1 MIKKF
6 QLILYIFICFN
17 FINGQTIQLNEI
29 VSSNGSIIY
38 DEDGDTPD
46 WIEIFNGS
54 NQTVNL
60 EGFTISDDYGDL
72 NKWSFPSFELPSS
85 EFLVL
90 FASDKDRKNIVIQ
103 WDAVIDWG
111 DNWSY
116 WEGSSA
122 PIESWHEPDVNVD
135 FWETGPSGFGYG
147 DGDDNTETSQIMS
160 VFIRKNFQI
169 ADPSI
174 ISKVLFHLDYD
185 DGYIAYINGIEFSR
199 RNMGTPGTDV
209 SYNENTTDLHE
220 AQLYQ
225 NIFPERINIDLD
237 QINLNAG
244 ENTIAIQVHN
254 FGSNSSDLSCIPF
267 LTFGYNSV
275 QNETRDPNPSMEL
288 PNSFLHTNFKLNS
301 SSDMILLSDPQEN
314 IIDSIS
320 FSNIPTDMS
329 FGRQLESDFW
339 SLFAEPTPLSTNNNP
354 GFLGALE
361 KPLFSL
367 NSGFYIND
375 QSLSIISENE
385 MAEIRYTIDGTVPKS
400 NSLLYSS
407 PIPLSETKVIRARA
421 FATGWFK
428 SRVESKTYLFNQSSA
443 EGLPT
448 IFLTTDPNNF
458 FDNDSGIY
466 VMGNE
471 ASSNFPYFGA
481 NFWEDWE
488 RPIHFEILEED
499 NSGYSAN
506 AGVKIFGGWSRGQDQ
521 KSLSIFARSQYG
533 QSVFDYPL
541 FHNSEISNYESF
553 VLRNSGNDWT
563 STMLRDG
570 YITSLASKTDV
581 DHQLFRPAI
590 IYLNGEYW
598 GIQNIREK
606 VNEHFLSSHHDIN
619 PENIDLLDIQGTNP
633 ENIVHGTNIDYL
645 NLLDYLNNNDISD
658 PAVQSGIEG
667 WIDINSFMQYQA
679 FQIFIDNRDWPG
691 NNIKF
696 WRDHRTT
703 GKWRW
708 ILYDTDFGFGIW
720 DYGAFSFNTLAFAL
734 APNGPDWPN
743 PPWSTLMLRT
753 LIENDHFQD
762 TFINVYCDML
772 NNIFSSSYLTESLDS
787 VKNIIEDHI
796 QVHKERWPGSAQNWY
811 YNISTMENF
820 AMNRR
825 SYAITHL
832 RNKFNLPNLALLNLN
847 INSNEEGYI
856 KLNSLKIEDLEWSGY
871 YFPTIPLEVEAI
883 AKPGSQ
889 FVEWLEYPDS
899 SASMLISISD
909 PFTLTAIF
917 EPADI
922 DSSAIAINEINY
934 NSSDDFD
941 TGDWIELINYGE
953 NVADISNWT
962 FKDDDDEH
970 IYQFPEQTIINPNEY
985 LIIARELEL
994 FTNYFPESQNILG
1007 PFDFGLGGGGDQI
1020 RIFNE
1025 TGFLIDSLEYDDS
1038 DPWPT
1043 EPDGLGYTLELIN
1056 PLYDNSLS
1064 ESWTFSEGNGTPGA
1078 QNSSFLEIIQVSTII
1093 PNKTQIMPAYPNPF
1107 NGKVVIPF
1115 QLSELTNNSI
1125 LIYNI
1130 LGQIIYEKSLKG
1142 FLPGKHKIVWH
1153 GQTKTGNNISTGI
1166 YFFKLRTDKTE
1177 SIQKVI
1183 YLK

>member
-46 WIEIFNGS
+46 WIEIFNSS
-54 NQTVNL
+54 NQTINL

-72 NKWSFPSFELPSS
+72 NKWSFPSFDLPSS

-90 FASDKDRKNIVIQ
+90 FASDKDRKDIVIQ

-122 PIESWHEPDVNVD
+122 PIDSWHDPDVNVD
-135 FWETGPSGFGYG
+135 FWDTGPSGFGYG

-160 VFIRKNFQI
+160 IFIRKTFQI
-169 ADPSI
+169 ADPSV

-185 DGYIAYINGIEFSR
+185 DGYIAYLNGVEFSR
-199 RNMGTPGTDV
+199 RNMGAPGSDV

-220 AQLYQ
+220 AELYQ
-225 NIFPERINIDLD
+225 YLFPERINIDLD
-237 QINLNAG
+237 QININAG

-267 LTFGYNSV
+267 LTFGYNSM
-275 QNETRDPNPSMEL
+275 QNETRDPYPSMEL

-301 SSDMILLSDPQEN
+301 SNDMILLSDPEEN
-314 IIDSIS
+314 IIDSI
-320 FSNIPTDMS
+320 FFNNIPTDMS

-367 NSGFYIND
+367 NSGFYSND

-385 MAEIRYTIDGTVPKS
+385 IAEIRYTIDGTVPTS
-400 NSLLYSS
+400 NSSLYSS

-428 SRVESKTYLFNQSSA
+428 SRVESKTYLFNQNSS

-471 ASSNFPYFGA
+471 ASSNFPHFGA

-499 NSGYSAN
+499 NLGYSAN

-533 QSVFDYPL
+533 QSAFDYSL
-541 FHNSEISNYESF
+541 FQNSEISNYESF

-570 YITSLASKTDV
+570 YITSLANKTDI
-581 DHQLFRPAI
+581 DHQLFRPAV

-633 ENIVHGTNIDYL
+633 ENIVHGTNVDYL
-645 NLLDYLNNNDISD
+645 NLLDYLNNNDIRD

-720 DYGAFSFNTLAFAL
+720 DPGAYTYNTLSFAL
-734 APNGPDWPN
+734 TPNGPDWPN

-753 LIENDHFQD
+753 LMENDHFQN
-762 TFINVYCDML
+762 TFINVYCDLL

-796 QVHKERWPGSAQNWY
+796 QIHKERWPGSAQNWY
-811 YNISTMENF
+811 NNISTMENF
-820 AMNRR
+820 AINRR

-847 INSNEEGYI
+847 INSNEQGYI
-856 KLNSLKIEDLEWSGY
+856 KLNSLKIEDSEWSGY
-871 YFPTIPLEVEAI
+871 YFPSVPLNIEAI
-883 AKPGSQ
+883 TRPGFQ

-899 SASMLISISD
+899 SASMLIAISD

-922 DSSAIAINEINY
+922 DSSSIAINEINY
-934 NSSDDFD
+934 NSSDNFD
-941 TGDWIELINYGE
+941 TEDWIELINYGE
-953 NVADISNWT
+953 TVTDISNWT

-970 IYQFPEQTIINPNEY
+970 IYQIPEQTILSPNGY
-985 LIIARELEL
+985 LIIARDIDL
-994 FTNYFPESQNILG
+994 FLNHHPESGNILG

-1020 RIFNE
+1020 RIFNDQ
-1025 TGFLIDSLEYDDS
+1025 GFLIDSVEYDDS
-1038 DPWPT
+1038 EPWPS
-1043 EPDGLGYTLELIN
+1043 EPDGLGSTLELIN
-1056 PLYDNSLS
+1056 PFYDNSLS
-1064 ESWTFSEGNGTPGA
+1064 ESWASSEDNGSPGA
-1078 QNSSFLEIIQVSTII
+1078 ENSSFLEIFQVSTII

-1107 NGKVVIPF
+1107 NGRVVIPF
-1115 QLSELTNNSI
+1115 QLSEETNKSI
-1125 LIYNI
+1125 FIYNI

-1142 FLPGKHKIVWH
+1142 FLPGEHKIIWN
-1153 GQTKTGNNISTGI
+1153 GKTNTGNNISAGI
-1166 YFFKLRTDKTE
+1166 YFFKLRTIKSE
-1177 SIQKVI
+1177 SVQKVI